1 MIKWAA
7 GAQIS
12 QVSSLRHSLHYH
24 TEQTHACV
32 ESQIPATDISR
43 GTEERWLHP
52 TYIHPT
58 PACLL
63 PTNYTHKHTQSHY
76 RWIHIITVTV
86 QGELQAYYR
95 IIQFQLAVLLLPN
108 LLSIC
113 LDFKGRKKTLY
124 KRKSYKWPPGDW
136 ERNLSQGFC
145 TGLDE
150 NIICVMGCE
159 NSPSTKTLETN
170 LRLLELVQMPRARKQ
185 LYWISFKCLMQWEIY
200 TYSMCIILVV

>member
-113 LDFKGRKKTLY
+113 LDFKGRKK
-124 KRKSYKWPPGDW
+124 
-136 ERNLSQGFC
+136 
-145 TGLDE
+145 
-150 NIICVMGCE
+150 
-159 NSPSTKTLETN
+159 KTFTSVKATSD
-170 LRLLELVQMPRARKQ
+170 LLVIGRGTFPKAFAQAWMK
-185 LYWISFKCLMQWEIY
+185 ISFVWWDVK
-200 TYSMCIILVV
+200 ILQAQKH